1 MEQDQQII
9 HKARKLGEKLIAIPS
24 TADNPEELRH
34 ALDIAKMELQ
44 GFAVEEFEG
53 SGIPSVL
60 ISNTDDTSRQF
71 KVILNAHLDVVP
83 AGKYQLVEKE
93 GKFYGRGAYDMKIA
107 AAVMILL
114 FKELA
119 KSVDYP
125 LALQLVT
132 DEEMG
137 GFHGTK
143 YQVEQG
149 VSGEFVIAGDISD
162 LKVQN
167 KSKGMLWIKI
177 KANGKSAHG
186 AYPWEGENALEKLQ
200 RGLEKLKML
209 YPDPEEAVWRTTI
222 NIAKIE
228 TPNVAFNKVPEEAT
242 AFLDVRF
249 IPEEKDTIMD
259 TIKSNLASDA
269 QIEIIANETSQ
280 YTDENNIY
288 VKHLKTSIE
297 KITGSKAEM
306 LQLHG
311 ASDVRFY
318 EQMGVPAVCFGPHGG
333 GQHSDEEW
341 VEKEGI
347 QTYYEILK
355 LTVRSFPKG
364 FERIALTR

>member
-1 MEQDQQII
+1 MI
-9 HKARKLGEKLIAIPS
+9 
-24 TADNPEELRH
+24 
-34 ALDIAKMELQ
+34 
-44 GFAVEEFEG
+44 
-53 SGIPSVL
+53 L

-228 TPNVAFNKVPEEAT
+228 KPNVAFT
-242 AFLDVRF
+242 AVR
-249 IPEEKDTIMD
+249 
-259 TIKSNLASDA
+259 
-269 QIEIIANETSQ
+269 
-280 YTDENNIY
+280 
-288 VKHLKTSIE
+288 E
-297 KITGSKAEM
+297 KIEPRSLMSFKQLPALEYQVLYSRSDGTNQKHHRQSRSP
-306 LQLHG
+306 LQLQELHT
-311 ASDVRFY
+311 R
-318 EQMGVPAVCFGPHGG
+318 PHGFVR
-333 GQHSDEEW
+333 QCFAEQSSFWKQPLQWETNLEN
-341 VEKEGI
+341 KRAR
-347 QTYYEILK
+347 T
-355 LTVRSFPKG
+355 LTGTLSLR
-364 FERIALTR
+364 